1 MNHRSSTFAK
11 VVKCLVEDLN
21 KIIKALR
28 LKQLIFVSRP
38 RIKTHN
44 FLNSS
49 AVAASASY
57 PIAGKGRGMNVPPK
71 AALITG
77 ANSNKRS

>member
-1 MNHRSSTFAK
+1 M
-11 VVKCLVEDLN
+11 KCLVEDLN
-21 KIIKALR
+21 KIIKALC

-38 RIKTHN
+38 RIKTHR

-49 AVAASASY
+49 AFAASASY
-57 PIAGKGRGMNVPPK
+57 PVVGKGGGMNVPPK
-71 AALITG
+71 AALSTG